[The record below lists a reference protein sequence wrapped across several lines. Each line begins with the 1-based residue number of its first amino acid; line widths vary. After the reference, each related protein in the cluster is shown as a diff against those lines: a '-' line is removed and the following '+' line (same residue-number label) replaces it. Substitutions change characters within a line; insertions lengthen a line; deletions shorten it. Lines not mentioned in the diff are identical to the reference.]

1 MGYCIINRASP
12 HKIKGATLLKITNI
26 LQIPSIRIL
35 LFLYQKGQARHAEIS
50 KLTSSRGTLS
60 LSLKDLDQEGLI
72 QRKVLDTKPPQ
83 SIYSLTEKGKTIA
96 KQLTQI
102 QQNIK

>member
-1 MGYCIINRASP
+1 M
-12 HKIKGATLLKITNI
+12 
-26 LQIPSIRIL
+26 
-35 LFLYQKGQARHAEIS
+35 LFLYQKGQARHTEIS

-60 LSLKDLDQEGLI
+60 LSLRDLEQEQLI
-72 QRKVLDTKPPQ
+72 QRKVIDTKPPQ

-102 QQNIK
+102 GQT